1 MDQQPQDPRDAR
13 RRPGADRPSVPGHAM
28 TGRARGLRQVRRW
41 SNGTAAALIAAT
53 VLTTGYFARA
63 SAPGTPAA
71 AVAAGAASQPGTA
84 AAAPAV
90 CLRPCGHLGWFRR
103 HQADRGP
110 HLRNRHQQVPVVIS
124 TGRAQERGDS

>member
-63 SAPGTPAA
+63 SVPGTPAA
-71 AVAAGAASQPGTA
+71 AVAAGAASQPGLA
-84 AAAPAV
+84 AHQ
-90 CLRPCGHLGWFRR
+90 PCVSVPVATSGGSGVTKQTVVRSCGTGTS
-103 HQADRGP
+103 A
-110 HLRNRHQQVPVVIS
+110 PVVIS